1 MALTRN
7 SGDDA
12 DRSQTQRA
20 HERDFDGL
28 VRALDDATAATRR
41 WAARDLA
48 AFPQASGALL
58 ARLGIER
65 DVAVRQTLLTSLAL
79 IGSQAVVRGLIDFLR
94 SDDAALRNEVVEVM
108 KNMPDAVASFIPQL
122 LDDSDADVRIFA
134 INVLESL
141 RHAEVEHWLVDVIAR
156 DPSVNVC
163 ATAVDLLSEVGTPA
177 AEQALEALKLRFPDE
192 PYIAFA
198 ADLALKRVREG

>member
-1 MALTRN
+1 MALTRKTP
-7 SGDDA
+7 GDTA
-12 DRSQTQRA
+12 RSASERA
-20 HERDFDGL
+20 HERSLEGL
-28 VRALDDATAATRR
+28 LQELSDARAQARR

-48 AFPQASGALL
+48 AHAQAAPQLL
-58 ARLGIER
+58 ARLRLEQ
-65 DVAVRQTLLTSLAL
+65 DPSVRQTLLTSLAQ
-79 IGSQAVVRGLIDFLR
+79 IATEEAARGLIDFLR

-177 AEQALEALKLRFPDE
+177 AEQALEALKLRFTDE

>member
-12 DRSQTQRA
+12 DRKVTPRA

-28 VRALDDATAATRR
+28 VLALDDAAAATRR

-48 AFPQASGALL
+48 GCAQATSALL
-58 ARLGIER
+58 ARLAVER
-65 DVAVRQTLLTSLAL
+65 DVSVRQTLLTSLSVM
-79 IGSQAVVRGLIDFLR
+79 GSEEVVRGLIDFLR
-94 SDDAALRNEVVEVM
+94 SDDAALRNEVVEAM
-108 KNMPDAVASFIPQL
+108 KNMPDAVAAFMPQL
-122 LDDSDADVRIFA
+122 LADADTDVRIFA

-141 RHAEVEHWLVDVIAR
+141 RHAEVERWLVDVIAS

-177 AEQALEALKLRFPDE
+177 AEHALEALKLRFPDE
-192 PYIAFA
+192 PYIVFA
-198 ADLALKRVREG
+198 TDLALKRVREG